1 MALERETLRPMSEKR
16 RGELLDRLQEIEKA
30 VIKRKIPGSHAEQ
43 LYLLRQHI
51 GFVRENL
58 TREARVTESEPS

>member
-1 MALERETLRPMSEKR
+1 LRPMSDER
-16 RGELLDRLQEIEKA
+16 RSELLDRLRDIEKA
-30 VIKRKIPGSHAEQ
+30 VIKRRIPGSHAEQ

-58 TREARVTESEPS
+58 TRETPAEPAQV